1 MANDF
6 FRVKNGVQIGPATI
20 FASNGSIVTTGNI
33 FTTQTYFVQV
43 NEIVTGTE
51 IVAGNMVSNSGT
63 ISTNTTTGALVIT
76 GSGGIG
82 LGGNIYIGGSGG
94 NAIVSTG
101 DIYNQGNILVNG
113 TNAGLKTNQTSAF
126 VFNENA
132 TIVRIAGA
140 GVAEFDSN
148 RQATSTTTGAI
159 QLQGGMGIATGN
171 LYIGGSAGNAIISTG
186 QMFNQGNIAITGLN
200 AGLTTNQT
208 TAYLFNESATTVR
221 IGGAGITAFASNT
234 QATSTATGAIQVTG
248 GMSINTGN
256 LYIGGSG
263 GRAIVATG
271 NIIPSSNV
279 GVGNNLG
286 TDTAWW
292 NNFYGV
298 STQARYADLAEN
310 YRADQPYPPGTV
322 LEFGGSEEVTVAM
335 HENSVR
341 IAGVVSTNPAHL
353 MNGMLRGANI
363 VPLGLMGR
371 LPCNVIGPVRKGDL
385 MVSAGFGYAKASND
399 SNPPIGSVIGKSLEN
414 FEGDKG
420 QIEVVVGRV

>member
-6 FRVKNGVQIGPATI
+6 FRVKNGVEVGPVKI
-20 FASNGSIVTTGNI
+20 FASNGAIITSGNI
-33 FTTQTYFVQV
+33 FTSDTLVVQI
-43 NEIVTGTE
+43 NEIITGTE
-51 IVAGNMVSNSGT
+51 IVAGNMVSNSGSLT
-63 ISTNTTTGALVIT
+63 TNTTTGALVIT
-76 GSGGIG
+76 GQGGIG
-82 LGGNIYIGGSGG
+82 LGGNMHIGGSGG
-94 NAIVSTG
+94 NAIVSAAQ
-101 DIYNQGNILVNG
+101 IYNQANIWLTGSNP
-113 TNAGLKTNQTSAF
+113 ALRTNQATAY
-126 VFNENA
+126 VFNETA
-132 TIVRIAGA
+132 TIVKIGGA
-140 GVAEFDSN
+140 GVTELDSN
-148 RQATSTTTGAI
+148 TQATTTTTGAL
-159 QLQGGMGIATGN
+159 QLTGGMSISSGN
-171 LYIGGSAGNAIISTG
+171 LYVAGSAGNAIITSG
-186 QMFNQGNIAITGLN
+186 QLYNRGNIFITGTSP
-200 AGLTTNQT
+200 GLRTNQT
-208 TAYLFNESATTVR
+208 TAFLFNETATTVK
-221 IGGAGITAFASNT
+221 IGGAGVTDFDSNT
-234 QATSTATGAIQVTG
+234 QATSTATGAVQVTG

-310 YRADQPYPPGTV
+310 YQADAAYPPGTV

-341 IAGVVSTNPAHL
+341 VAGVVSTNPAHL

-371 LPCNVIGPVRKGDL
+371 LPCNVIGPVKKGDL
-385 MVSAGFGYAKASND
+385 MVSAGFGYAKASA
-399 SNPPIGSVIGKSLEN
+399 NPPTGAVVGKALQN
-414 FEGDKG
+414 FDGDKG
-420 QIEVVVGRV
+420 QIEIVVGRV